1 MNKISKKKIVLII
14 IMAIGIILISV
25 GIILGIIKLIEK
37 YRIAHATVLVVLREN
52 LDVEVYKEVE
62 VKDFITKLNG
72 ELITN
77 YKVDTSELGK
87 KKNNF

>member
-1 MNKISKKKIVLII
+1 MKKINKKKIVLMII
-14 IMAIGIILISV
+14 LTIGIILILV
-25 GIILGIIKLIEK
+25 GIILGIIKLVER
-37 YRIAHATVLVVLREN
+37 YRIAHATVLVVLKEN
-52 LDVEVYKEVE
+52 LDVEVYKEAE

-87 KKNNF
+87 KE